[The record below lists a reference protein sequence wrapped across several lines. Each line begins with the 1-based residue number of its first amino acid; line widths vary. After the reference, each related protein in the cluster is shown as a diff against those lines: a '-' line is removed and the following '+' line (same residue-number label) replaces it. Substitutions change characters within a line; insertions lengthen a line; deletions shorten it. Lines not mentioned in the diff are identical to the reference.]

1 MENNIS
7 KIESKELWE
16 IFYDI
21 TQITRPSK
29 HETKITTFIKNFGIN
44 LGLETKIDK
53 VRNVIIKKP
62 PSIGM
67 ENRKGIILQ
76 GYIDMIP

>member
-1 MENNIS
+1 MIFSNI
-7 KIESKELWE
+7 EPKELWK

-21 TQITRPSK
+21 TQIPRPSK

-44 LGLETKIDK
+44 LGLETTVDK
-53 VRNVIIKKP
+53 VGNVIIKKP

-76 GYIDMIP
+76 GHMDMVP